1 MLHSVHAI
9 TKKHRKGLCSVS
21 ISLSIKVSKSIKVNF
36 MLPISRDVT
45 KRHSKNKKYK
55 KFLNWPSINGLIL
68 FSFISLKPN
77 KPLLKINSTPTH
89 YYKQKGLTICW

>member
-36 MLPISRDVT
+36 MLPISKDVT
-45 KRHSKNKKYK
+45 KRHSKNKK
-55 KFLNWPSINGLIL
+55 I
-68 FSFISLKPN
+68 
-77 KPLLKINSTPTH
+77 
-89 YYKQKGLTICW
+89 